1 MKVASVTVSAMAHG
15 LCVGGVHWWL
25 STGAGK
31 RIPIVSALSSAELVL
46 GGSLQS
52 IKGKVVRKDACGGGS
67 DSEAGQYSRKILVGR
82 IGTPLPRRLRYSASP

>member
-46 GGSLQS
+46 GGSLQN
-52 IKGKVVRKDACGGGS
+52 IKGEIPLETPMTSFWIQVSACFLAERFRNERVAFVRAPD
-67 DSEAGQYSRKILVGR
+67 
-82 IGTPLPRRLRYSASP
+82 